1 MKTNSI
7 LSIGS
12 DEKTRL
18 HRIRLSMLLSGLSVF
33 AQLYLFQPLLSD
45 LCHDYALS
53 PVSGSLSV
61 SASTI
66 GMAVGLFVL
75 AFKADAVSRGR
86 LMGWSLIVSS
96 LLTLLS
102 VFAFNYPLL
111 LLVNFLKGAVL
122 AGVSAVALA
131 YLTEEVDARVIGLA
145 ISLYLSGNTLGGMV
159 GRVSGTLLAGWAGW
173 HAAVLVIGVVS
184 LLLGLIFVRLLPV
197 SQNFRPASVP
207 VKVRLGQM
215 ARLLGGRSF
224 VGVYFIVALLMGV
237 FVSVYNYLSFL
248 LESPVFGLPH
258 YVVAGVFLMYTA
270 GVAGSVVTGRLSD
283 RYSPYT
289 LLRLSMVWMLVGLA
303 FLLIMRLGYIIL
315 GLGILTFA
323 FFSTH
328 TMASRIVSM
337 RANEA
342 RSSATSLYWLFY
354 YAGSSLLGSA
364 TGVWLSDYGWEGFV
378 AALSVL
384 VGVAFVV
391 SCVALPMYRIT
402 LKLMR
407 HRI

>member
-1 MKTNSI
+1 M
-7 LSIGS
+7 
-12 DEKTRL
+12 
-18 HRIRLSMLLSGLSVF
+18 
-33 AQLYLFQPLLSD
+33 
-45 LCHDYALS
+45 
-53 PVSGSLSV
+53 
-61 SASTI
+61 
-66 GMAVGLFVL
+66 
-75 AFKADAVSRGR
+75 
-86 LMGWSLIVSS
+86 
-96 LLTLLS
+96 
-102 VFAFNYPLL
+102 
-111 LLVNFLKGAVL
+111 
-122 AGVSAVALA
+122 
-131 YLTEEVDARVIGLA
+131 
-145 ISLYLSGNTLGGMV
+145 
-159 GRVSGTLLAGWAGW
+159 
-173 HAAVLVIGVVS
+173 
-184 LLLGLIFVRLLPV
+184 
-197 SQNFRPASVP
+197 
-207 VKVRLGQM
+207 
-215 ARLLGGRSF
+215 
-224 VGVYFIVALLMGV
+224 
-237 FVSVYNYLSFL
+237 
-248 LESPVFGLPH
+248 
-258 YVVAGVFLMYTA
+258 
-270 GVAGSVVTGRLSD
+270 VTGRLSD

-289 LLRLSMVWMLVGLA
+289 LLRLSMVLMLVGLS

>member
-1 MKTNSI
+1 MK
-7 LSIGS
+7 G
-12 DEKTRL
+12 TRPVEV
-18 HRIRLSMLLSGLSVF
+18 RAEFFTGEPFGRMCDKSCPTPPRRFISCTCSSSMRMMAPYESV
-33 AQLYLFQPLLSD
+33 FQPLLSD

-224 VGVYFIVALLMGV
+224 VGVYFIVALLMGCD
-237 FVSVYNYLSFL
+237 FSEYQF
-248 LESPVFGLPH
+248 SPSYGFAADIGVKNGYSYIPGLPNNR
-258 YVVAGVFLMYTA
+258 VMVILGK
-270 GVAGSVVTGRLSD
+270 LS
-283 RYSPYT
+283 
-289 LLRLSMVWMLVGLA
+289 
-303 FLLIMRLGYIIL
+303 ILGY
-315 GLGILTFA
+315 
-323 FFSTH
+323 
-328 TMASRIVSM
+328 
-337 RANEA
+337 
-342 RSSATSLYWLFY
+342 
-354 YAGSSLLGSA
+354 
-364 TGVWLSDYGWEGFV
+364 
-378 AALSVL
+378 
-384 VGVAFVV
+384 
-391 SCVALPMYRIT
+391 YR
-402 LKLMR
+402 KECGK
-407 HRI
+407 

>member
-12 DEKTRL
+12 DEKTRF
-18 HRIRLSMLLSGLSVF
+18 HRIRLCMLLSGLSVF

-145 ISLYLSGNTLGGMV
+145 ISLYLSGNTLGGMA

-289 LLRLSMVWMLVGLA
+289 LLRLSMVLMLVGLS

>member
-1 MKTNSI
+1 M
-7 LSIGS
+7 
-12 DEKTRL
+12 
-18 HRIRLSMLLSGLSVF
+18 
-33 AQLYLFQPLLSD
+33 
-45 LCHDYALS
+45 
-53 PVSGSLSV
+53 
-61 SASTI
+61 
-66 GMAVGLFVL
+66 
-75 AFKADAVSRGR
+75 
-86 LMGWSLIVSS
+86 
-96 LLTLLS
+96 TLLS

-289 LLRLSMVWMLVGLA
+289 LLRLSMVLMLVGLS